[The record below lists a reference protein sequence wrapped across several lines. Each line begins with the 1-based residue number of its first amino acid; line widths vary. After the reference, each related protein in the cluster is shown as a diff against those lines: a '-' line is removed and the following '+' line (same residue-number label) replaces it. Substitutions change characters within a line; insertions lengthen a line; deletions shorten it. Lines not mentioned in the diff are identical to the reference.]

1 MTEQHMLPIVGAKF
15 RPPAQGLLD
24 VLAHSTPLVLRRE
37 PGNEYDI
44 NAIMVLVASS
54 ALAFGEGAEERFAKV
69 LEGYGLTPE
78 DLRARSEW
86 HLGYIPRGD
95 AAQLA
100 PRIDAGERV
109 VRCALGFGVDGRPSV
124 RFELAP
130 SASALRDDVARSTED
145 AT

>member
-1 MTEQHMLPIVGAKF
+1 MTERHMMLPIVGAKF

-24 VLAHSTPLVLRRE
+24 LLAHSTPLILRRE

-54 ALAFGEGAEERFAKV
+54 ALEGAEERFAKV
-69 LEGYGLTPE
+69 IEGYGLTIE

-109 VRCALGFGVDGRPSV
+109 VRCALSFSIDGRPSV